1 MKRCGFVIRVSTEM
15 QAANEEGSLKNQL
28 QRLRAHVEYK
38 TTACGEQWT
47 EVKCYMLKAISGR
60 DSVRSREFAELFE
73 DIRVGRVNTVV
84 CTALD
89 RISRTVKDFL
99 NFFEVLSEHNV
110 EFVCL
115 KQNYDTTTPQGKLFT
130 TMMMALAQF
139 EREQTSE
146 RTRDAA
152 LARAE
157 RGLWNGGQ
165 ILGYDLNP
173 DKKGHLI
180 PNANER
186 LVVNVGFDTYL
197 KCGSI
202 LVTLNAMNERG
213 YRTKEFTSRRG
224 KFHPGTPFN
233 YTALQWML
241 TNCAYIGKKQI
252 GKKRWM
258 ARGAEPGNEGYRVVD
273 AVWEPIVDEAK
284 FQAVQALMRKN
295 GKSKHNV
302 ARPVKHSYMLNNGLL
317 ECGKCG
323 SQMEGTCGTG
333 KKGVRY
339 YYYICK
345 NPDCRFKVPA
355 GEIEGLVLER
365 IGQLA
370 ADKETMAGIVAA
382 TNERLRTQLPRLR
395 AEKELLERDLEKVKA
410 AASGLINEWAS
421 LATPDSTAT
430 LKEKLDDLG
439 KRRGQIEASLEALDL
454 AMGDVERERIDQ
466 DIVMQALADFTEVFA
481 ELPPY
486 RQKDLIR
493 LVLHKAILGP
503 DYVKMALYGRPPEI
517 GPLATA
523 EPRSGTLNWL
533 LGQGSNLQPSG

>member
-1 MKRCGFVIRVSTEM
+1 MKRCGFVIRVSTEQ

-38 TTACGEQWT
+38 TTACGEQWQ
-47 EVKCYMLKAISGR
+47 EARCYVLKAISGK
-60 DSVRSREFAELFE
+60 DSFRSKEFAELFE
-73 DIRVGRVNTVV
+73 DIRTGKINTVV

-89 RISRTVKDFL
+89 RISRSVRDFL
-99 NFFEVLSEHNV
+99 NFFEILSEYDV

-130 TMMMALAQF
+130 TIMMALAQF
-139 EREQTSE
+139 EREQTSD
-146 RTRDAA
+146 RTREAA

-165 ILGYDLNP
+165 LLGYDLNP
-173 DKKGHLI
+173 DKHGHLI
-180 PNANER
+180 PNAAER
-186 LVVNVGFDTYL
+186 ATVNFGCDIYL

-202 LVTLNAMNERG
+202 LETMKAMNERG

-224 KFHPGTPFN
+224 KFHPGKPFN
-233 YTALQWML
+233 YSAVQWML
-241 TNCAYIGKKQI
+241 TNYAYIGKKEI
-252 GKKRWM
+252 GKKKWM
-258 ARGAEPGNEGYRVVD
+258 ARAAVPPHGSYQIVD
-273 AVWEPIVDEAK
+273 AVWEPIVDEGK
-284 FQAVQALMRKN
+284 FYAVQALMRKN
-295 GKSKHNV
+295 AKSRHN
-302 ARPVKHSYMLNNGLL
+302 AAKPVKHNYILNGELL

-345 NPDCRFKVPA
+345 NPACRFKVPA

-370 ADKETMAGIVAA
+370 GDKETMAGIVAA
-382 TNERLRTQLPRLR
+382 TNERLKTELPRLR
-395 AEKELLERDLEKVKA
+395 AEKELLERELEKVKTV
-410 AASGLINEWAS
+410 ASGLINEWTS
-421 LATPDSTAT
+421 LATADSGP
-430 LKEKLDDLG
+430 LLREKLDELG
-439 KRRGQIEASLEALDL
+439 KRRGQIETSLASLELTTAEI
-454 AMGDVERERIDQ
+454 EREAVDQ
-466 DIVMQALADFTEVFA
+466 DLVMKALADFSRVFA
-481 ELPPY
+481 EIQPHK
-486 RQKDLIR
+486 QKELLR

-523 EPRSGTLNWL
+523 EPRTETLNWL